1 MNVNLLLNKVII
13 CRFKRVTL
21 KDLIS
26 ILPSL
31 FLAFFFLSPKGAE
44 GSFFPPLAAF
54 PMVQSAGLRTIR
66 ATHLVGPRAK
76 MAQVRPNVRQ
86 DDVFHRGWFGKTY
99 WIDFK
104 YVKNKKIQ
112 CVGMHKFTIPSN
124 TGQQQKIFYINL
136 FPTTRLE

>member
-1 MNVNLLLNKVII
+1 MNVNLFLNKVII

-54 PMVQSAGLRTIR
+54 PMVQSAGLRTIM

-76 MAQVRPNVRQ
+76 MAQERPNVRQ
-86 DDVFHRGWFGKTY
+86 YDVFHRGRFGKTY
-99 WIDFK
+99 WIYFK
-104 YVKNKKIQ
+104 YVKNKKHSALGCISSQ
-112 CVGMHKFTIPSN
+112 FPQTLHNN
-124 TGQQQKIFYINL
+124 TKYFI
-136 FPTTRLE
+136 